1 MKKTLLW
8 VSIFLCTTVF
18 VAFSQR
24 PSETGKLISYTRG
37 GVLAGNPDNENGAPF
52 IFHSSLNYA
61 FHKNLSAGLGVGVE
75 FLKETYLPVTANLLY
90 QLGDKKAITPF
101 VMLEAGYQIPLESK
115 TTPNDV
121 YYVYY
126 VLSESSYWPGYYYWP
141 EKLDAQG
148 GWMLNPSIGVMI
160 YTKSGLGIS
169 LAAGYRYQK
178 LNYKGTDD
186 YNLFIE
192 YNRLSLTLGIIF

>member
-1 MKKTLLW
+1 MKKTLLLAG
-8 VSIFLCTTVF
+8 IFLCTAVF
-18 VAFSQR
+18 MAFSQR
-24 PSETGKLISYTRG
+24 PSETGKLVSYTRG
-37 GVLAGNPDNENGAPF
+37 GVLAGNPDNEHDAPF

-75 FLKETYLPVTANLLY
+75 FLKETCLPVTANLLY
-90 QLGDKKAITPF
+90 QLGDKKVITPF

-115 TTPNDV
+115 ITSNDIY
-121 YYVYY
+121 YYVSP
-126 VLSESSYWPGYYYWP
+126 VSSYWPGDYYYWP

-148 GWMLNPSIGVMI
+148 GWMLNPSVGVVF
-160 YTKSGLGIS
+160 YTSSGLGIS

-186 YNLFIE
+186 YKLFVE